1 VPSSTLV
8 PLSEMV
14 VDHRAYLGG
23 AFALVLLARLVLRP
37 QSPVLVVASL
47 VLLAALSVRY
57 ERILGDPVRAWED
70 AVARAP
76 GAPEAQRG
84 LAEAYAQRGDPRA
97 EATLEAAV
105 RLDPHDA
112 QSWTNLGVRYAETG
126 RYTESIEAFSAAA
139 SAAPQDARIQDNLG
153 LLLRSVGRVDEARR
167 AFESAARLDPRL
179 ASARIN
185 LAEILLDAGDTSGAR
200 HLVDEAARLEIDAE
214 DAKRIEAVRA
224 HTKDAEAGSAR

>member
-1 VPSSTLV
+1 
-8 PLSEMV
+8 MV

-23 AFALVLLARLVLRP
+23 AFALVLLARLLLRP
-37 QSPVLVVASL
+37 RSAVLVVASL
-47 VLLAALSVRY
+47 LLLAGLSVRY

-84 LAEAYAQRGDPRA
+84 LAEAYARRGDPRA

-105 RLDPHDA
+105 RLDPKDA

-126 RYTESIEAFSAAA
+126 RYAESIEAFSAAA
-139 SAAPQDARIQDNLG
+139 RAAPQDARIHDNLG
-153 LLLRSVGRVDEARR
+153 LLLRGVGRVDEARR
-167 AFESAARLDPRL
+167 AFETAARLDPRL

-185 LAEILLDAGDTSGAR
+185 LAEILVERGDPAGAR
-200 HLVDEAARLEIDAE
+200 RLVDEAARLEIDAE

-224 HTKDAEAGSAR
+224 RAKDAAGGAR